1 MNMKIFNHI
10 ALIAA
15 AAAFVLSGC
24 AKDNNPNT
32 DNRGKEKPVVEVE
45 LTDHIE
51 TEFNLKFTPSSN
63 TKYFG
68 YIVYAGADNDV
79 PAAYDIVTDNLTGY
93 LDFKLYES
101 DGAAKEAVVK
111 CILNDDY
118 QVFAAAIT
126 ESGLLSEVTE
136 LKVNIEG
143 AHPEIEL
150 QEGTYKITPSA
161 AIEGEYEPIESAL
174 EPFEITISKLDAT
187 RYIVSGQWF
196 NFATL
201 PLVATFNFSD
211 NTLSM
216 DGSIYSEGEV
226 SSSEFGLLMGFAKS
240 DKSLAWA
247 LFGAGDEGK
256 DPMIFT
262 CDVKDK
268 KAIPSAVKQG
278 IAIEIYNYPALTWYC
293 TVGAFLGGE
302 EIAYVEKDAE

>member
-1 MNMKIFNHI
+1 MKIYKHI
-10 ALIAA
+10 ALIVAA
-15 AAAFVLSGC
+15 ATLVLAGC
-24 AKDNNPNT
+24 TKDNNPNT
-32 DNRGKEKPVVEVE
+32 DNRGKEKPKVE
-45 LTDHIE
+45 LELADNID
-51 TEFNLKFTPSSN
+51 TEFNLKITPSSN

-68 YIVYAGADNDV
+68 YVVYAGADNAA
-79 PAAYDIVTDNLTGY
+79 PSAYDIVTDNLTGY

-101 DGAAKEAVVK
+101 DSAAKDVVVK
-111 CILNDDY
+111 CILSDDY

-126 ESGLLSEVTE
+126 ESGLLGEVSE

-150 QEGTYKITPSA
+150 VEGTYTITPSA
-161 AIEGEYEPIESAL
+161 AVEGEYEPIKSAVD
-174 EPFEITISKLDAT
+174 PFNVTISKLDAT